1 MGRNVRVI
9 KGKPVKDK
17 SERWLLTFA
26 DLMNL
31 LLILFIVL
39 YTMSQINLEKYQQV
53 ASSLRN
59 VLGPQEGGGNSKGG
73 VPQVTVSVDEEQNTG
88 INQTEEVQM
97 NTIENKVRGII
108 TKEGLEG
115 NVEVTIEERGLV
127 ISIKEKVLF
136 RSGSAT
142 IEDEAKNIIK
152 RIGNVLLA
160 IPGKQIRV
168 EGHTDTD
175 PINTAKFPD
184 NQELSTARANS
195 VLRIL
200 ANDVGINRRLL
211 SATGYGEYRPM
222 APNTTPENK
231 ARNRRVDVTILR
243 DKYDIIEAGSKDQN
257 AGETDKN
264 TGETDRTD

>member
-1 MGRNVRVI
+1 MGMNVRVV
-9 KGKPVKDK
+9 KGKPIKDK
-17 SERWLLTFA
+17 SERWLLTYA

-39 YTMSQINLEKYQQV
+39 YTMSQINVEKYQQV

-59 VLGPQEGGGNSKGG
+59 VLGPQDGNTTATAAVS
-73 VPQVTVSVDEEQNTG
+73 QVTVSVDDDQNTG
-88 INQTEEVQM
+88 RNESEEMQM
-97 NTIENKVRGII
+97 STIEQKVKTII
-108 TKEGLEG
+108 MKEGLEG
-115 NVEVTIEERGLV
+115 NVEVAIEERGLV

-142 IEDEAKNIIK
+142 IEEEARNIIK

-200 ANDVGINRRLL
+200 AVDVGMNRRLL

-222 APNTTPENK
+222 APNTTPGNK

-243 DKYDIIEAGSKDQN
+243 DKYDVMEAGSED
-257 AGETDKN
+257 
-264 TGETDRTD
+264 